1 MKRIFKT
8 AFLFAALGS
17 VQIAAAQESVARQWN
32 EVLLEG
38 IRNDFARPTVHA
50 RNLFHFSAAM
60 YDAWAVF
67 DDQARPYLLGNS
79 VHGFTSNFDGFE
91 FIGSIEENREKAIS
105 HAAFRLLKHR
115 FSNSPK
121 YDETEVLIDDLFNDL
136 GFDPTFTSVDYSLG
150 SSAALGN
157 YIAQQYITY
166 GLQDGSNEENSYVNQ
181 FYTPVNPSLFPEED
195 AGNPTITDPNRWQP
209 LEFSTFID
217 QSGEILDSAV
227 PSFLSPEWGKVLPFS
242 MQEEDATT
250 YNRDDFDY
258 VVYHDPGPPPY
269 HDPENDPIGTAHYQ
283 WNFSLVAVW
292 SGHLDANIETTIDIS
307 PGSKGNFDFEDL
319 PAGLGEYDMF
329 YKYVEGGDVSEGRAL
344 NPFTNQPY
352 EPQVV
357 KLGDYGRILAEFW
370 ADGPDSETP
379 PGHWFTILNYVNDQL
394 DEKRFNGQG
403 DIVDDLEWDIKSYF
417 LLGGTMHDVAISA
430 WGIKGYY
437 DYIRPISAIRFLA
450 DLGQSSDDQ
459 LPNYHAGGIP
469 LVDGYIELVTSDD
482 PVELKGE
489 SDENIDKIK
498 LYAWRGPGTV
508 LDPNIPD
515 PETDVAGVGWIPAEH
530 WWPYQRP
537 SFITPPFAGY
547 ISGHSTYSRAA
558 AELLTLITGSPYFPN
573 GMGEFEAP
581 MNEFL
586 VFEDGPSEDIT
597 LQWATYQ
604 DASDQCSLSRIWGG
618 IHPPAD
624 DIPGRIIGE
633 TIGKEAFAFGLNYFK
648 GTVLSSQKPTFTGLV
663 YPNPTEGLISLLL
676 PQSGQAYSIKLV
688 DMSGRKV
695 LERKFDSSKIELD
708 ISDVKSGQYVLVV
721 EGEKWRTSHFVV
733 RK

>member
-1 MKRIFKT
+1 MKSVQKLIC
-8 AFLFAALGS
+8 LSLLLGS
-17 VQIAAAQESVARQWN
+17 SHLLNGQHSVARQWN
-32 EVLLEG
+32 EVLLEA

-50 RNLFHFSAAM
+50 RNLFHISAAM

-67 DDQARPYLLGNS
+67 DEDARPYLLGNT
-79 VHGFTSNFDGFE
+79 VHGFTSNFDDFQ
-91 FIGSIEENREKAIS
+91 FIGSMEDNRNKAIS
-105 HAAFRLLKHR
+105 HAAFRLLEHR
-115 FSNSPK
+115 FGNSPK
-121 YDETEVLIDDLFNDL
+121 FEETEILINDLLNDL
-136 GFDPTFTSVDYSLG
+136 GIDPSFTSVDYSSG

-157 YIAQQYITY
+157 YIAQQYIEY
-166 GLQDGSNEENSYVNQ
+166 GLQDGSNEESSYVNQ
-181 FYTPVNPSLFPEED
+181 HYQPVNEPLFPEED

-217 QSGEILDSAV
+217 QSGEILESAV
-227 PSFLSPEWGKVLPFS
+227 PAFLSPEWGQVLPFS
-242 MQEEDATT
+242 LKSTDATT
-250 YNRDDFDY
+250 YTRDNFDY
-258 VVYHDPGPPPY
+258 IIYHDPGPPPY

-283 WNFSLVAVW
+283 WNFSLVAIW
-292 SGHLDANIETTIDIS
+292 SGHLDANLEATIDIS
-307 PGSKGNFDFEDL
+307 PGAKGNFDFDDL
-319 PAGLGEYDMF
+319 PTNVSEYDLF
-329 YKYVEGGDVSEGRAL
+329 YNYEGGGDISEGRPL

-357 KLGDYGRILAEFW
+357 RLGDYGRILAEFW

-379 PGHWFTILNYVNDQL
+379 PGHWFTILNYVNDEL
-394 DEKRFNGQG
+394 EEKRFNGQG
-403 DIVDDLEWDIKSYF
+403 EIVDDLEWDVKSYF

-437 DYIRPISAIRFLA
+437 DYIRPISAIRYLA
-450 DLGQSSDDQ
+450 DLGQSTDDQ
-459 LPNYHAGGIP
+459 LPNYNAGGIP

-489 SDENIDKIK
+489 AGEHMDKIK
-498 LYAWRGPGTV
+498 LFAWRGPGTV
-508 LDPNIPD
+508 EDPNIPD
-515 PETDVAGVGWIPAEH
+515 PETDVAGVGWILAEN

-547 ISGHSTYSRAA
+547 VSGHSTYSRAA
-558 AELLTLITGSPYFPN
+558 AELLTLITGSPFFPN
-573 GMGEFEAP
+573 GMGEFDAP

-633 TIGKEAFAFGLNYFK
+633 QIGKDAFAFALNYFN
-648 GTVLSSQKPTFTGLV
+648 GTVLSSREPSYTGLV
-663 YPNPTEGLISLLL
+663 YPNPTQGNISVLL
-676 PQSGQAYSIKLV
+676 PPSNEAYEIRLI
-688 DMSGRKV
+688 DMTGRILLSK
-695 LERKFDSSKIELD
+695 KFETNEIEMD
-708 ISDVKSGQYVLVV
+708 ISKVKPGQFVLMVQ
-721 EGEKWRTSHFVV
+721 GEKWRSSHFII
-733 RK
+733 KE